1 MLVHW
6 VFKHDAGMELPYQDN
21 LSALI
26 HEPTF
31 KNAAGEAVF
40 NKARLIARLGNA
52 AVHNHRPVQL
62 ADAQTALREL
72 FHVGYWL
79 ARTYAKGAKPASGLI
94 FLVHAIPVNT
104 TVAKQTI
111 DQLGKLE
118 TQLRERDDKLS
129 ALLADKTALDD
140 ELSRL
145 CAEIAEA
152 RKANTAQADTHDY
165 SEEETR
171 DYFIDLLLKEANW
184 PLDQKRDRE
193 FEVEG
198 MPNKQGKGKV
208 DYVLWGDD
216 GLPLAVIE
224 AKRTRRDP
232 RVGQQ
237 QAKLYADCLE
247 KQFGRRPIIFY
258 SNGYEHWMWDDA
270 GYPPRSVQGFY
281 KKGELEL
288 LIQRRTSQKPLS
300 TRGSTKRS
308 SNAIT
313 RAGPS
318 GKSVRP
324 LKRISNA
331 KRSSSWP
338 PVQARRGR

>member
-1 MLVHW
+1 MLELLVHW

-21 LSALI
+21 LIALI

-129 ALLADKTALDD
+129 APG
-140 ELSRL
+140 R
-145 CAEIAEA
+145 
-152 RKANTAQADTHDY
+152 Q
-165 SEEETR
+165 
-171 DYFIDLLLKEANW
+171 
-184 PLDQKRDRE
+184 DR
-193 FEVEG
+193 
-198 MPNKQGKGKV
+198 
-208 DYVLWGDD
+208 
-216 GLPLAVIE
+216 
-224 AKRTRRDP
+224 P
-232 RVGQQ
+232 R
-237 QAKLYADCLE
+237 
-247 KQFGRRPIIFY
+247 
-258 SNGYEHWMWDDA
+258 
-270 GYPPRSVQGFY
+270 
-281 KKGELEL
+281 
-288 LIQRRTSQKPLS
+288 
-300 TRGSTKRS
+300 
-308 SNAIT
+308 
-313 RAGPS
+313 
-318 GKSVRP
+318 
-324 LKRISNA
+324 
-331 KRSSSWP
+331 
-338 PVQARRGR
+338 